1 MRLFSI
7 QGNRQKLDGGSMFG
21 NCPRALWERWVS
33 VDEQHRIDLACRSL
47 LVEEDDGRKILFETG
62 IGAFFEPKLR
72 ERYGV
77 QEAEHR
83 LLVELEELGIAAED
97 IDKNLLGFHRFTNG
111 RLSVGQQ
118 KDSFKIL
125 IEG

>member
-1 MRLFSI
+1 MVVRCLE
-7 QGNRQKLDGGSMFG
+7 

-83 LLVELEELGIAAED
+83 LLGGATRPWIY
-97 IDKNLLGFHRFTNG
+97 G
-111 RLSVGQQ
+111 
-118 KDSFKIL
+118 
-125 IEG
+125 